1 MSQGVSLAPL
11 LPWPVIAA
19 AVGVAA
25 MLLTAALVRGGRG
38 LVSRAAVIVVLA
50 VALLNPR
57 VVREDRHPQTDVAVI
72 VVDESASQAV
82 GRRPEQTRTALA
94 ALEAALAG
102 YDGLEVTV
110 VRGGGSRPGREADDG
125 GTRLMAALD
134 GALVEVPRE
143 RLAGAFL
150 LTDGQVHDAAAGAT
164 TTDRPVHVL
173 LTGSRREEDRRLVV
187 ERAPG
192 YGLVGKPVTIAFR
205 VEDRVGPGAAP
216 PRRPVT
222 VRIGRGGE
230 DGETL
235 TVPVGRPA
243 QHTFVLDHAGPT
255 VVVLEAE
262 ARPGELTT
270 LNNRAVVAINGVRDR
285 LRVLLVSGQPH
296 PGERVWRS
304 LLKADPAVDL
314 VHFTILRPPEK
325 DDFTPLQ
332 ELALIVFPTRRLFE
346 EKLSDFDLIVFDRYL
361 VRNVLPVEYVANIAD
376 YVRNGGALLFA
387 VGPEF
392 AGPRSLS
399 TTVLAEVLPATPTS
413 RVLEGGFRP
422 ALTES
427 GRRHPVTAD
436 LPPAPPWGRWFRV
449 VETQP
454 TAGVTLMQGTD
465 EAPLV
470 VLDRTV
476 KGRVALVASDHVWLW
491 ARGFEGGGPHA
502 ELIRRLVHWLMR
514 EPDLEEESLR
524 ARVDGGKLVVERRS
538 LAPDAVEATVIAP
551 SGARTSV
558 TLTPGDDGRAI
569 ASVRVEETGLYRI
582 DDGVRT
588 TLAAAGP
595 ANPRELEDLRAT
607 GDRLA
612 PVADETGGGVAWLE
626 DGLPDI
632 RRTSPG
638 RDTAGRG
645 WMGLVRNDSFVVSG
659 LLDVPLLPG
668 AVVLLLVLGGLTVA
682 WWREGR

>member
-1 MSQGVSLAPL
+1 MTQGVSLVPL
-11 LPWPVIAA
+11 LPWPLIAV
-19 AVGVAA
+19 AVAVAA
-25 MLLTAALVRGGRG
+25 LLLGSALVRGGRG
-38 LVSRAAVIVVLA
+38 LVARAAVVAVLA

-57 VVREDRHPQTDVAVI
+57 IVREDRHPQADVAVI
-72 VVDESASQAV
+72 VVDESSSQTV
-82 GRRPEQTRTALA
+82 GQRPAQTRAALTALDA
-94 ALEAALAG
+94 ELGGQE
-102 YDGLEVTV
+102 GLQVTV
-110 VRGGGSRPGREADDG
+110 VRGGGTPRGGEADDR

-134 GALVEVPRE
+134 GAVVEVPRE
-143 RLAGAFL
+143 RLAGAVL
-150 LTDGQVHDAAAGAT
+150 VTDGQVHDATAGVPVA
-164 TTDRPVHVL
+164 DRPVHVL

-187 ERAPG
+187 DRAPG
-192 YGLVGKPVTIAFR
+192 YGLVGKQVTIAYR
-205 VEDRVGPGAAP
+205 VEDRLRPGASP

-222 VRIGRGGE
+222 VRISQDGAEGE
-230 DGETL
+230 VVA
-235 TVPVGRPA
+235 VPVGRPA
-243 QHTFVLDHAGPT
+243 RHTFVLDHAGPT
-255 VVVLEAE
+255 VVVLEVE
-262 ARPGELTT
+262 PRPGELSA

-332 ELALIVFPTRRLFE
+332 ELALIVFPTQQLFE
-346 EKLSDFDLIVFDRYL
+346 EKLSDFDLIVFDRYV
-361 VRNVLPVEYVANIAD
+361 VRNVLPTEYVGNIAD
-376 YVRNGGALLFA
+376 YVRRGGALLFA

-392 AGPRSLS
+392 AGPRSLA
-399 TTVLAEVLPATPTS
+399 TTVLGEVVPAAPTS

-422 ALTES
+422 ALTEA

-436 LPPAPPWGRWFRV
+436 LPPTPPWGRWFRV

-454 TAGVTLMQGTD
+454 TGGTTLMQGRGET
-465 EAPLV
+465 PLV
-470 VLDRTV
+470 VLDRV
-476 KGRVALVASDHVWLW
+476 DKGRAALVASDHVWLW

-524 ARVDGGKLVVERRS
+524 ARVADGELVVERRS
-538 LAPDAVEATVIAP
+538 LAPDSVDATVVAP
-551 SGARTSV
+551 SGARATV
-558 TLTPGDDGRAI
+558 ALAPGDDGRAM
-569 ASVRVEETGLYRI
+569 AALPVDETGIYRI
-582 DDGVRT
+582 DDGTRT
-588 TLAAAGP
+588 ALAAAGP

-612 PVADETGGGVAWLE
+612 PVAEATGGGIAWLE

-632 RRTSPG
+632 RRTRPG
-638 RDTAGRG
+638 RDTAGQG
-645 WMGLVRNDSFVVSG
+645 WIGLVRNDSFVVAG
-659 LLDVPLLPG
+659 MLNVALLPG
-668 AVVLLLVLGGLTVA
+668 TLVLVLVLGGLTVA